1 MEKET
6 WINEVLE
13 SAQGLTPAI
22 PNTQLFSKIQ
32 TKIKKENILATQ
44 WVWTAAASMAI
55 LIVLNFTLVSFKTK
69 KEKTATQ
76 ILASQLSKSNQLY

>member
-13 SAQGLTPAI
+13 SAQGIKPAI
-22 PNTQLFSKIQ
+22 PNAQLFSKIQ
-32 TKIKKENILATQ
+32 SKIKKENILATE

-55 LIVLNFTLVSFKTK
+55 LVALNITLVSFKTK

>member
-1 MEKET
+1 MAKET

-13 SAQGLTPAI
+13 STQGISPAI
-22 PNTQLFSKIQ
+22 PNAKLFNKIQ
-32 TKIKKENILATQ
+32 NKIRKENILTTQ

-55 LIVLNFTLVSFKTK
+55 LVALNITLVSFKTQ